1 MDANAQVL
9 FSRAARPSQQTRA
22 WRSSKE
28 DMSWSWMNLPMTTAC
43 IAAARATGHVLLRD
57 DLGCFTLRRLRPWHH
72 LLARFAAGRLDSE
85 LAAGVDGETSVVL
98 AARAMQLT
106 SMKFRRDLSASLL
119 RILAVVGQ
127 LPAAVPSQ
135 AGTVRP
141 PHVPLCRARI
151 SRSAGPLAALAGSLA
166 APGLVSVQGAAIVS
180 QLLADGTGPLYQEAN
195 GDDLD
200 AIIEK
205 ASQALTL

>member
-1 MDANAQVL
+1 MATTTGDTH
-9 FSRAARPSQQTRA
+9 TRSPA
-22 WRSSKE
+22 GHK
-28 DMSWSWMNLPMTTAC
+28 
-43 IAAARATGHVLLRD
+43 ATRDVLLRD
-57 DLGCFTLRRLRPWHH
+57 DLGCFTLRRLRPWHR
-72 LLARFAAGRLDSE
+72 LLAGCAAGRLDRE
-85 LAAGVDGETSVVL
+85 LAAGVDGETSVLL

-106 SMKFRRDLSASLL
+106 SMKFRRDLAASLQ

-127 LPAAVPSQ
+127 QPAGVPSQ

-141 PHVPLCRARI
+141 PHVPLRRAQI

-166 APGLVSVQGAAIVS
+166 APGPVSVQGAAMVS

-205 ASQALTL
+205 TLQALTL